1 MRSRAR
7 PPHGQDKGLGLAV
20 LRAYNDWHI
29 DEWCGAYP
37 GRMIPQVNTNAL
49 DRFGDEFRIQLA
61 WMRPRTA
68 RLADSCA
75 RYRAAGSRPARGM
88 KGGVDRRP
96 DDDLARVSAAVL
108 SAAIAGSVVDPL
120 VTDLDDD
127 TLRATLIQLTRR
139 MLELPE

>member
-1 MRSRAR
+1 
-7 PPHGQDKGLGLAV
+7 
-20 LRAYNDWHI
+20 
-29 DEWCGAYP
+29 
-37 GRMIPQVNTNAL
+37 
-49 DRFGDEFRIQLA
+49 
-61 WMRPRTA
+61 
-68 RLADSCA
+68 
-75 RYRAAGSRPARGM
+75 M